1 MRKIRVDYHFHPN
14 LPLFVPVF
22 GRWLREWKAYSIWK
36 AFQKYKLDVVFVAE
50 HSYKNPKFTFEVLQ
64 SLRPKGVKTLLVPAI
79 EVLTKEGTDVMV
91 FAKDPEHIYSKKEL
105 LEPEELTLLEL
116 IDYVKNDKKLRGIVV
131 HPFMLG
137 TTSIIDNCGEKDT
150 HKAIKEFGLL
160 EMHNYSFDALIRA
173 MKFLRLNKT
182 FQKIYSRILKIEKV
196 PAEFLHKGVLFTGGS
211 DAHHAA
217 GVGDYMEIE
226 IDDDEDLFTAV
237 TKKQGIGRPKRK
249 SMFMSFIGILTPF
262 KEFLVKRLY
271 LYKIFHRVEKSVQK
285 ILAERSKKVRAK
297 LSNPIVKILA
307 KIGITPN
314 MLSYLGVL
322 SMLAFILFIQSNPW
336 ISFWLLVFAIFVDA
350 FLDGALARYL
360 KKASDKGKFIDM
372 VCDVTVFALFIVGV
386 NMINLVDAV
395 PAILF
400 VYFMFMSKLL
410 MVIKKNIGEQ
420 TDWLIHPF
428 AGFFPNML
436 AGVIYGVFL
445 LWLISGRNYMNEA
458 AILFAAALI
467 VKSILDFRV
476 IISEKL

>member
-1 MRKIRVDYHFHPN
+1 MKKIRVDYHFHPN

-36 AFQKYKLDVVFVAE
+36 AFKKYKLDVVFVAE
-50 HSYKNPKFTFEVLQ
+50 HSYKNPKFTFEVLE
-64 SLRPKGVKTLLVPAI
+64 SFRPKKIKTLLVPAI

-91 FAKDPEHIYSKKEL
+91 FAKDPEYIYSQKEL
-105 LEPEELTLLEL
+105 LEPEEFTIEEL
-116 IDYVKNDKKLRGIVV
+116 INYIKKNKNLYGIVV

-137 TTSIIDNCGEKDT
+137 TTSIIDNCGEKTT
-150 HKAIKEFGLL
+150 HEAIKEFGFL
-160 EMHNYSFDALIRA
+160 EMHNYSFDALLRS
-173 MKFLRLNKT
+173 MKFLRLDKI
-182 FQKIYSRILKIEKV
+182 FKKIYSRILKIEKV
-196 PAEFLHKGVLFTGGS
+196 PDKFLHKGAVFTGGS

-217 GVGDYMEIE
+217 GIGDYMEIE
-226 IDDDEDLFTAV
+226 INENEDLFEAV
-237 TKKQGIGRPKRK
+237 TTRQGIGHPRRK
-249 SMFMSFIGILTPF
+249 SMFMSLIGVLTPF

-285 ILAERSKKVRAK
+285 ILTERSKKIRAK
-297 LSNPIVKILA
+297 LSTPLVKLLA
-307 KIGITPN
+307 KTGLTPN
-314 MLSYLGVL
+314 MLSYLGVI
-322 SMLAFILFIQSNPW
+322 SMLAFIIFIDSNPW
-336 ISFWLLVFAIFVDA
+336 ISFGLLIFALFIDV

-386 NMINLVDAV
+386 NRVYLIDAI

-400 VYFMFMSKLL
+400 VYFMFMAKLF

-436 AGVIYGVFL
+436 AGIIYGVFF
-445 LWLISGRNYMNEA
+445 LWLVSGMNYMNETA
-458 AILFAAALI
+458 YVFTAALI
-467 VKSILDFRV
+467 IKSILDFRV